1 MRMFLSDTN
10 LLLSDS
16 LTTRITA
23 NQIGDLNYS
32 YQPTVNPVL
41 IHGNEWCPEIRKK
54 RGYGFLINEEDI
66 PDRRKKGSLSWSGIF
81 NTYFWIDPQSK
92 IAGTV
97 MMQLSPHYDE
107 KCKGLLE
114 VMEKAVYEEI

>member
-1 MRMFLSDTN
+1 M
-10 LLLSDS
+10 
-16 LTTRITA
+16 
-23 NQIGDLNYS
+23 
-32 YQPTVNPVL
+32 
-41 IHGNEWCPEIRKK
+41 IHGNEWFPEIKK
-54 RGYGFLINEEDI
+54 KWGYGFLINEEDI

-114 VMEKAVYEEI
+114 VMEKAVYEEM